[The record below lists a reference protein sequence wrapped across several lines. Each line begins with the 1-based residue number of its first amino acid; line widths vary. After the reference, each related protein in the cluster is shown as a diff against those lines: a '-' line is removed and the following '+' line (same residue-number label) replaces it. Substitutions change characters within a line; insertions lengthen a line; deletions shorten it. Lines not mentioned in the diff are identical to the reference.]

1 MLKRKISDY
10 LESYFTPNRREALLI
25 TGARQVGKSYA
36 IREFGKSHYSSFI
49 EINLLEDSIARTSIS
64 KASNSKDLL
73 LRITAIASQ
82 PLIKGKTLI
91 FFDEVQVVPEIVTAI
106 KFLVEEGS
114 YQYVLS
120 GSLLGIELKRIS
132 SMPVGYL
139 TVKEM
144 YPLNLEEFYRACGI
158 SDNIFSVLEGA
169 FKAER
174 EIDSIIHRKLMELFR
189 LYLIVGGMP
198 AVVQTYLDTNDIKKV
213 VNKQREIL
221 SMYVEDISQY
231 DINNK
236 LYIKD
241 IFNLI
246 PAELNNPNKR
256 FILKNL
262 NENTKF
268 SRLEDSFIWIREA
281 GVAIGVYNIEEPKL
295 PLELAKLR
303 NLFKLFSND
312 VGLLACQ
319 YADGIQ
325 LRILNNDI
333 DINYGSIYENA
344 VAEELFSHGLKLY
357 YFNSKK
363 QGELDFV
370 IKIDDK
376 LLPIEVK
383 SGKNYLRHNALKNV
397 IENKDYE
404 IEKAYVLYNE
414 NIKRVGNIV
423 YLPIYLMMF
432 IKNREIENLI
442 WKIDLSSL
450 PQ

>member
-120 GSLLGIELKRIS
+120 GSLLGIGLKRIS

-158 SDNIFSVLEGA
+158 SDNIFSVLEEA

-370 IKIDDK
+370 IKLDDK

>member
-120 GSLLGIELKRIS
+120 GSLLGIGLKRIS

-158 SDNIFSVLEGA
+158 SDNIFSVLEEA

-344 VAEELFSHGLKLY
+344 VAEELYSHGLKLY

-370 IKIDDK
+370 IKLDDK
-376 LLPIEVK
+376 ILPIEVK

>member
-49 EINLLEDSIARTSIS
+49 EINLLEDSIARTSMS

-120 GSLLGIELKRIS
+120 GSLLGIGLKRIS

-158 SDNIFSVLEGA
+158 SDNIFSVLEEA

-319 YADGIQ
+319 YADSIQ

-344 VAEELFSHGLKLY
+344 VAEELYSHGLKLY

-370 IKIDDK
+370 IKLDDK

>member
-120 GSLLGIELKRIS
+120 GSLLGIGLKGIS

-158 SDNIFSVLEGA
+158 SDNIFSVLEEA

-262 NENTKF
+262 NENAKF

-370 IKIDDK
+370 IKLDDK
-376 LLPIEVK
+376 ILPIEVK

-397 IENKDYE
+397 IENKDYD

>member
-120 GSLLGIELKRIS
+120 GSLLGIGLKGIS

-158 SDNIFSVLEGA
+158 SDNIFSVLEEA

-262 NENTKF
+262 NENAKF

-344 VAEELFSHGLKLY
+344 VAEELYSHGLKLY

-370 IKIDDK
+370 IKLDDK
-376 LLPIEVK
+376 ILPIEVK

-397 IENKDYE
+397 IENKDYD

-432 IKNREIENLI
+432 IKNREIEKLI

>member
-10 LESYFTPNRREALLI
+10 LESYFTSNRREALLI

-120 GSLLGIELKRIS
+120 GSLLGIGLKGIS

-158 SDNIFSVLEGA
+158 SDNIFSVLEEA

-312 VGLLACQ
+312 VGLLSCQ

-344 VAEELFSHGLKLY
+344 VAEELYSHGLKLY

-370 IKIDDK
+370 IKLDDK
-376 LLPIEVK
+376 ILPIEVK

>member
-73 LRITAIASQ
+73 LRISAIASQ

-120 GSLLGIELKRIS
+120 GSLLGIGLKGIS

-158 SDNIFSVLEGA
+158 SDNIFSVLEEA

-319 YADGIQ
+319 YAAGIQ

-344 VAEELFSHGLKLY
+344 VAEELYSHGLKLY

-370 IKIDDK
+370 IKLDDK

>member
-36 IREFGKSHYSSFI
+36 IRKFGKSHYSSFI

-120 GSLLGIELKRIS
+120 GSLLGIGLKGIS

-158 SDNIFSVLEGA
+158 SDNIFSVLEEA

-174 EIDSIIHRKLMELFR
+174 ENDSIIHRKLMELFR

-262 NENTKF
+262 NENAKF

>member
-120 GSLLGIELKRIS
+120 GSLLGIGLKRIS

-158 SDNIFSVLEGA
+158 SDNIFSVLEEA
-169 FKAER
+169 FKAEG

-344 VAEELFSHGLKLY
+344 VAEELYSHGLKLY

-370 IKIDDK
+370 IKLDDK
-376 LLPIEVK
+376 ILPIEVK

>member
-120 GSLLGIELKRIS
+120 GSLLGIGLKRIS

-158 SDNIFSVLEGA
+158 SDNIFSVLEEA

-231 DINNK
+231 NINNK

-344 VAEELFSHGLKLY
+344 VAEELYSHGLKLY

-370 IKIDDK
+370 IKLDDK
-376 LLPIEVK
+376 ILPIEVK

>member
-36 IREFGKSHYSSFI
+36 IREFVKSHYSCFI

-120 GSLLGIELKRIS
+120 GSLLGIGLKGIS

-158 SDNIFSVLEGA
+158 SDNIFSVLEEA

-344 VAEELFSHGLKLY
+344 VAEELYSHGLKLY

-370 IKIDDK
+370 IKLDDK
-376 LLPIEVK
+376 ILPIEVK

-442 WKIDLSSL
+442 WKIDLSDL

>member
-49 EINLLEDSIARTSIS
+49 EINLLENSIARTSIS

-120 GSLLGIELKRIS
+120 GSLLGIGLKGIS

-158 SDNIFSVLEGA
+158 SDNIFSVLEEA
-169 FKAER
+169 FNAER

-344 VAEELFSHGLKLY
+344 VAEELYSHGLKLY

-370 IKIDDK
+370 IKLDDK
-376 LLPIEVK
+376 ILPIEVK

>member
-120 GSLLGIELKRIS
+120 GSLLGIGLKGIS

-158 SDNIFSVLEGA
+158 SDNIFSVLEEA

-295 PLELAKLR
+295 PLEIAKLR

-344 VAEELFSHGLKLY
+344 VAEELYSHGLKLY

-370 IKIDDK
+370 IKLDDK
-376 LLPIEVK
+376 ILPIEVK

>member
-120 GSLLGIELKRIS
+120 GSLLGIGLKGIS

-158 SDNIFSVLEGA
+158 SDNIFSVLEEA

-312 VGLLACQ
+312 VGLLSCQ

-370 IKIDDK
+370 IKLDDK
-376 LLPIEVK
+376 ILPIEVK

>member
-64 KASNSKDLL
+64 KASNSKDLF
-73 LRITAIASQ
+73 LRLTAIASQ

-120 GSLLGIELKRIS
+120 GSLLGIGLKRIS

-144 YPLNLEEFYRACGI
+144 YPLNLEEYYRACGI
-158 SDNIFSVLEGA
+158 SDNIFSVLEEA

-344 VAEELFSHGLKLY
+344 VAEELYSHGLKLY

-370 IKIDDK
+370 IKLDDK
-376 LLPIEVK
+376 ILPIEVK

>member
-120 GSLLGIELKRIS
+120 GSLLGIGLKGIS

-158 SDNIFSVLEGA
+158 SDNIFSVLEEA

-262 NENTKF
+262 NENAKF
-268 SRLEDSFIWIREA
+268 SRLENSFIWIREA

-344 VAEELFSHGLKLY
+344 VAEELYSHGLKLY

-370 IKIDDK
+370 IKLDDK
-376 LLPIEVK
+376 ILPIEVK

-442 WKIDLSSL
+442 WKIALSSL

>member
-120 GSLLGIELKRIS
+120 GSLLGIGLKGIS

-158 SDNIFSVLEGA
+158 SDNIFSVLEEA

-262 NENTKF
+262 NENAKF
-268 SRLEDSFIWIREA
+268 IRLENSFIWIREA

-370 IKIDDK
+370 IKLDDK
-376 LLPIEVK
+376 ILPIEVK

>member
-120 GSLLGIELKRIS
+120 GSLLGIGLKGIS

-158 SDNIFSVLEGA
+158 SDNIFSVLEEA

-344 VAEELFSHGLKLY
+344 VAEELYSHGLKLY

-370 IKIDDK
+370 IKLDDK

-397 IENKDYE
+397 IENKDYD

-432 IKNREIENLI
+432 IKNREIEKLI

>member
-64 KASNSKDLL
+64 KASNSRDLL

-120 GSLLGIELKRIS
+120 GSLLGIGLKGIS

-144 YPLNLEEFYRACGI
+144 YPLNLEEFYRACGV
-158 SDNIFSVLEGA
+158 SDNIFSVLEEA

-370 IKIDDK
+370 IKLDDK

>member
-64 KASNSKDLL
+64 KASNSRDLL

-120 GSLLGIELKRIS
+120 GSLLGIGLKGIS

-158 SDNIFSVLEGA
+158 SDNIFSVLEEA

-262 NENTKF
+262 NENAKF

-370 IKIDDK
+370 IKLDDK

-397 IENKDYE
+397 IENKDYD

-432 IKNREIENLI
+432 IKNREIEKLI

>member
-120 GSLLGIELKRIS
+120 GSLLGIGLKGIS

-158 SDNIFSVLEGA
+158 SDNIFSVLEEA

-312 VGLLACQ
+312 VGLLSCQ

-344 VAEELFSHGLKLY
+344 VAEELYSHGLKLY

-370 IKIDDK
+370 IKLDDK
-376 LLPIEVK
+376 ILPIEVK

-397 IENKDYE
+397 IENKDYD

>member
-120 GSLLGIELKRIS
+120 GSLLGIGLKRIS

-158 SDNIFSVLEGA
+158 SDNIFSVLEEA

-262 NENTKF
+262 NENAKF

-344 VAEELFSHGLKLY
+344 VAEELYSHGLKLY

-432 IKNREIENLI
+432 IKNREIEKLI

>member
-120 GSLLGIELKRIS
+120 GSLLGIGLKRIS

-158 SDNIFSVLEGA
+158 SDNIFSVLEEA

-262 NENTKF
+262 NENAKF

-344 VAEELFSHGLKLY
+344 VAEELYSHGLKLY

-370 IKIDDK
+370 IKLDDK

>member
-120 GSLLGIELKRIS
+120 GSLLGIGLKGIS

-158 SDNIFSVLEGA
+158 SDNIFSVLEEA

-312 VGLLACQ
+312 VGLLSCQ

-344 VAEELFSHGLKLY
+344 VAEELYSHGLKLY

-370 IKIDDK
+370 IKLDDK
-376 LLPIEVK
+376 ILPIEVK

-442 WKIDLSSL
+442 WKIDLSSI

>member
-1 MLKRKISDY
+1 M
-10 LESYFTPNRREALLI
+10 
-25 TGARQVGKSYA
+25 
-36 IREFGKSHYSSFI
+36 
-49 EINLLEDSIARTSIS
+49 
-64 KASNSKDLL
+64 
-73 LRITAIASQ
+73 RITAIASQ

-120 GSLLGIELKRIS
+120 GSLLGIGLKGIS

-158 SDNIFSVLEGA
+158 SDNIFSVLEEA

-262 NENTKF
+262 NENAKF

-281 GVAIGVYNIEEPKL
+281 GIAIGVYNIEEPKL

-397 IENKDYE
+397 IENKDYD

-432 IKNREIENLI
+432 IKNREIEKLI

>member
-120 GSLLGIELKRIS
+120 GSLLGIGLKRIS

-158 SDNIFSVLEGA
+158 SDNIFSVLEEA

-319 YADGIQ
+319 YADSIQ

-344 VAEELFSHGLKLY
+344 VAEELYSHGLKLY

-370 IKIDDK
+370 IKLDDK
-376 LLPIEVK
+376 ILPIEVK

>member
-36 IREFGKSHYSSFI
+36 IREFGKNHYSSFI

-120 GSLLGIELKRIS
+120 GSLLGIGLKRIS

-158 SDNIFSVLEGA
+158 SDNIFSVLEEA

-344 VAEELFSHGLKLY
+344 VAEELYSHGLKLY

-370 IKIDDK
+370 IKLDDK
-376 LLPIEVK
+376 ILPIEVK

>member
-120 GSLLGIELKRIS
+120 GSLLGIGLKGIS

-158 SDNIFSVLEGA
+158 SDNIFSVLEEA

-312 VGLLACQ
+312 VGLLSCQ

-344 VAEELFSHGLKLY
+344 VAEELYSHGLKLY

-370 IKIDDK
+370 IKLDDK
-376 LLPIEVK
+376 ILPIEVK

>member
-120 GSLLGIELKRIS
+120 GSLLGIGLKRIS

-158 SDNIFSVLEGA
+158 SDNIFSVLEEA

-262 NENTKF
+262 NENAKF

-325 LRILNNDI
+325 LRILNNDM

-344 VAEELFSHGLKLY
+344 VAEELYSHGLKLY

>member
-120 GSLLGIELKRIS
+120 GSLLGIGLKGIS

-158 SDNIFSVLEGA
+158 SDNIFSVLEEA

-262 NENTKF
+262 NENAKF

>member
-120 GSLLGIELKRIS
+120 GSLLGIGLKGIS

-158 SDNIFSVLEGA
+158 SDNIFSVLEEA

-262 NENTKF
+262 NENAKF

-344 VAEELFSHGLKLY
+344 VAEELYSHGLKLY
-357 YFNSKK
+357 YFSSKK

-370 IKIDDK
+370 IKLDDK
-376 LLPIEVK
+376 ILPIEVK

-397 IENKDYE
+397 IENKDYD

>member
-120 GSLLGIELKRIS
+120 GSLLGIGLKGIS

-158 SDNIFSVLEGA
+158 SDNIFSVLEEA

-262 NENTKF
+262 NENAKF

-344 VAEELFSHGLKLY
+344 VAEELFYHGLKLY

-397 IENKDYE
+397 IENKDYD

>member
-73 LRITAIASQ
+73 LRISAIASQ

-120 GSLLGIELKRIS
+120 GSLLGIGLKGIS

-158 SDNIFSVLEGA
+158 SDNIFSVLEEA

-262 NENTKF
+262 NENAKF
-268 SRLEDSFIWIREA
+268 SRLENSFIWIREA

-344 VAEELFSHGLKLY
+344 VAEELYSHGLKLY

-370 IKIDDK
+370 IKLDDK
-376 LLPIEVK
+376 ILPIEVK

>member
-120 GSLLGIELKRIS
+120 GSLLGIGLKGIS

-144 YPLNLEEFYRACGI
+144 YPLNLEEFYRACGV
-158 SDNIFSVLEGA
+158 SDNIFSVLEEA

-344 VAEELFSHGLKLY
+344 VAEELYSHGLKLY

-370 IKIDDK
+370 IKLDDK
-376 LLPIEVK
+376 ILPIEVK

>member
-1 MLKRKISDY
+1 
-10 LESYFTPNRREALLI
+10 
-25 TGARQVGKSYA
+25 
-36 IREFGKSHYSSFI
+36 
-49 EINLLEDSIARTSIS
+49 
-64 KASNSKDLL
+64 
-73 LRITAIASQ
+73 
-82 PLIKGKTLI
+82 
-91 FFDEVQVVPEIVTAI
+91 
-106 KFLVEEGS
+106 
-114 YQYVLS
+114 
-120 GSLLGIELKRIS
+120 
-132 SMPVGYL
+132 MPVGYL

-158 SDNIFSVLEGA
+158 SDNIFSVLEEA

-174 EIDSIIHRKLMELFR
+174 EIDSIVHRKFMELFR

-370 IKIDDK
+370 IKLDDK
-376 LLPIEVK
+376 ILPIEVK

-404 IEKAYVLYNE
+404 IEKEYVLYNE
-414 NIKRVGNIV
+414 NIKRG
-423 YLPIYLMMF
+423 F
-432 IKNREIENLI
+432 
-442 WKIDLSSL
+442 
-450 PQ
+450 

>member
-120 GSLLGIELKRIS
+120 GSLLGIGLKRIS

-158 SDNIFSVLEGA
+158 SDNIFSVLEEA

-231 DINNK
+231 NINNK

-344 VAEELFSHGLKLY
+344 VAEELYSHGLKLY

-370 IKIDDK
+370 IKLDDK

>member
-64 KASNSKDLL
+64 KASNSRDLL

-120 GSLLGIELKRIS
+120 GSLLGIGLKGIS

-144 YPLNLEEFYRACGI
+144 YPLNLEEFYRACGV
-158 SDNIFSVLEGA
+158 SDNIFSVLEEA

-213 VNKQREIL
+213 LNKQREIL

-262 NENTKF
+262 NENAKF

-333 DINYGSIYENA
+333 DINYGSVYENA
-344 VAEELFSHGLKLY
+344 VAEELYSHGLKLY

-370 IKIDDK
+370 IKLDDK

-397 IENKDYE
+397 IENKDYD

>member
-1 MLKRKISDY
+1 MLKRKSSDY
-10 LESYFTPNRREALLI
+10 LESCFTPNRREALLI

-120 GSLLGIELKRIS
+120 GSLLGIGLKGIS

-158 SDNIFSVLEGA
+158 SDNIFSVLEEA

-344 VAEELFSHGLKLY
+344 VAEELYSHGLKLY

-370 IKIDDK
+370 IKLDDK
-376 LLPIEVK
+376 ILPIEVK

>member
-120 GSLLGIELKRIS
+120 GSLLGIGLKRIS

-158 SDNIFSVLEGA
+158 SDNIFSVLEEA

-370 IKIDDK
+370 IKLDDK

-397 IENKDYE
+397 IENKDYD

>member
-158 SDNIFSVLEGA
+158 SDNIFSVLEEA

-262 NENTKF
+262 NENAKF

-281 GVAIGVYNIEEPKL
+281 GVAIGV
-295 PLELAKLR
+295 
-303 NLFKLFSND
+303 
-312 VGLLACQ
+312 
-319 YADGIQ
+319 
-325 LRILNNDI
+325 
-333 DINYGSIYENA
+333 
-344 VAEELFSHGLKLY
+344 
-357 YFNSKK
+357 
-363 QGELDFV
+363 
-370 IKIDDK
+370 
-376 LLPIEVK
+376 
-383 SGKNYLRHNALKNV
+383 
-397 IENKDYE
+397 
-404 IEKAYVLYNE
+404 
-414 NIKRVGNIV
+414 
-423 YLPIYLMMF
+423 
-432 IKNREIENLI
+432 
-442 WKIDLSSL
+442 
-450 PQ
+450 